1 MNWLIVSLSD
11 TTDEKVDVL
20 KKLLYEY
27 TQNVSLYVFEP
38 QHYDS
43 LFQAAAD
50 CGYCIWLGTP
60 AFSQCTD
67 DASASFLFGYLMG
80 KNIPLFCVAE
90 NSGNEPAAG
99 FLLSSPEFVKY
110 HSVEQ
115 LLPVLKERFPLYLE
129 QEKQQ
134 AARQSLLKAGI
145 PFNPDSFAFHIAADD
160 QKEFTLFID
169 GGIDIN
175 SRDAAGT
182 PMLCIA
188 ARHNRLDMIK
198 TLLQLGADI
207 NAVSKDRG
215 YSPVMDAVWKSNET
229 IVALLIEHGAD
240 LSCISRDGQPILV
253 LAVGTGN
260 EPICRLLVEHGAD
273 PTLCDSMGMTAISYA
288 KLFKKDKLVSLFEAY
303 KT

>member
-1 MNWLIVSLSD
+1 
-11 TTDEKVDVL
+11 
-20 KKLLYEY
+20 
-27 TQNVSLYVFEP
+27 
-38 QHYDS
+38 
-43 LFQAAAD
+43 
-50 CGYCIWLGTP
+50 
-60 AFSQCTD
+60 
-67 DASASFLFGYLMG
+67 MG